1 MKVIANGQ
9 TIELG
14 ATEAQP
20 TIGIIDYSRRETDDY
35 GVTTVIQR
43 GFARRMS
50 VRIMVPTDDVD
61 QLQRR
66 LASLRATPA
75 QWIADEQFAS
85 LSFMGFYKEFQIDL
99 AAETVSF
106 CTLTVEGL
114 AETEAGAD
122 TGGDPAPDGKTST
135 LRLLQPA
142 TVTEAM
148 LTASN
153 VPENDY
159 AGWAAGTTY
168 VLGAR
173 VIAAHCIYESAVA
186 GNVGNDPATGSSA
199 WLNLGPTNRW
209 AMFDEALGSA
219 TEQAGSVAVMVDP
232 IDPINAVALLD
243 VTGTSVRVQAGTY
256 DRTVPIAASPGM
268 ATFLDLPD
276 TSGPITVT
284 INGSGTVSVGTM
296 LIGRLVDLGVTEASP
311 TATITDYSRKET
323 DDFGDVTVVER
334 AWAKRM
340 SVRALLRSDAVDLV
354 ASRIASVRARPCLWI
369 GEDSLEAL
377 SIYGFF
383 KDFSIEVGENVSALS
398 LSVEGLSTAG
408 KIAPIVAEPGDVSW
422 TDIKDDD
429 PLHPKPE
436 DGATVGATPAER
448 EDIAQAGFDAAA
460 AAAAAAAAQ
469 SQITQIESSIAVN
482 FSQLNA
488 EVEALEGGVALAQTN
503 ITSLQT
509 QAGQIIA
516 SVGQV
521 GTRVDQV
528 ESSVSTL
535 NGSVSTLSQTV
546 TNLNGTVSTLSQT
559 VTTQGG
565 QISIIAQSV
574 TTLAGSLSTLTA
586 RVNASQTNLLTGG
599 GLENGFASA
608 ASTVGFIWTKSPE
621 WGTVRISV
629 CGRAVDHQAA
639 MALMKRSPKITANCA
654 FAMVHSRGG
663 IFHSF
668 SDRFKIR

>member
-1 MKVIANGQ
+1 MKVIADGQ
-9 TIELG
+9 TMELG

-20 TIGIIDYSRRETDDY
+20 TIGIIDYSRRVTDDF
-35 GVTTVIQR
+35 GITTVVPR

-50 VRIMVPTDDVD
+50 VRMMVPTDDAS

-75 QWIADEQFAS
+75 QWVADERFAS
-85 LSFMGFYKEFQIDL
+85 LSFSGFYKEFQIDIPT
-99 AAETVSF
+99 ETVSF

-114 AETEAGAD
+114 AETDAGAD

-135 LRLLQPA
+135 LRLLQPI

-168 VLGAR
+168 ALGAR
-173 VIAAHCIYESAVA
+173 VVSAHRIFESAVA

-232 IDPINAVALLD
+232 VDPINAVALLD
-243 VTGTSVRVQAGTY
+243 VTGSTVRVQAGAY

-296 LIGRLVDLGVTEASP
+296 MIGRLVDLGVTEASP

-354 ASRIASVRARPCLWI
+354 ANRIASVRARPCLWI

-436 DGATVGATPAER
+436 DGATVGATPEQLDQLNQTGSMASS
-448 EDIAQAGFDAAA
+448 

-469 SQITQIESSIAVN
+469 AQIAALESSVTLDL
-482 FSQLNA
+482 SQLNNA
-488 EVEALEGGVALAQTN
+488 VGALDGSLAIAMGN
-503 ITSLQT
+503 IGSLQS
-509 QAGQIIA
+509 QAQGILGSIGQI
-516 SVGQV
+516 
-521 GTRVDQV
+521 GTDVDAL
-528 ESSVSTL
+528 ESSVSTIG
-535 NGSVSTLSQTV
+535 GSVNLLSQSV
-546 TNLNGTVSTLSQT
+546 SNLNGTVATLSST
-559 VTTQGG
+559 VSTQGG

-574 TTLAGSLSTLTA
+574 TTLTGSLSALTTI
-586 RVNASQTNLLTGG
+586 VTASSSPNLIQNGGFENMLRGWSPAGAWGVYTWAWGRYAECTGYSNNSG
-599 GLENGFASA
+599 QN
-608 ASTVGFIWTKSPE
+608 
-621 WGTVRISV
+621 
-629 CGRAVDHQAA
+629 
-639 MALMKRSPKITANCA
+639 
-654 FAMVHSRGG
+654 
-663 IFHSF
+663 
-668 SDRFKIR
+668 